1 MIAKKGTKANFV
13 RTKSMNV
20 MKMSVKKGSVLTCFL
35 IIDVTVNPAS
45 KEDFAKLTLTIA
57 QKFSV

>member
-1 MIAKKGTKANFV
+1 MIVKKDTKANFV
-13 RTKSMNV
+13 RMKLMSV
-20 MKMSVKKGSVLTCFL
+20 MTMIVKKGSVLTYFL

-57 QKFSV
+57 QKFNV